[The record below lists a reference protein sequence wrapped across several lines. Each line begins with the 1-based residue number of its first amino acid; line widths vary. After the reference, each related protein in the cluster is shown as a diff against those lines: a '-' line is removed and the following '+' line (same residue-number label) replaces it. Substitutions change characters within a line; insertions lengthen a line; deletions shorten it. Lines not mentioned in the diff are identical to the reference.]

1 MFTLRNATKV
11 LTNCRNASTNVA
23 KNGDIS
29 PIFTN
34 RNPRNLEK
42 LRIGYKPD
50 GYHVDAPGK
59 RFWHKYKLY
68 VVSRW
73 THL

>member
-1 MFTLRNATKV
+1 MSLLKNVKKA
-11 LTNCRNASTNVA
+11 LIAQCRFASENLP
-23 KNGDIS
+23 KNDHIS

-50 GYHVDAPGK
+50 GYHLEKPGK
-59 RFWHKYKLY
+59 CFWHK
-68 VVSRW
+68 
-73 THL
+73 